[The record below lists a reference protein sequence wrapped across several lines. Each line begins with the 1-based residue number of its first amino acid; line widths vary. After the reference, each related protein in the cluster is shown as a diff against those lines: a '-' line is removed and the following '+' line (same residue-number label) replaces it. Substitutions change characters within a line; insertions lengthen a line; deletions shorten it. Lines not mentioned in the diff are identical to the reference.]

1 MLGKKCVNLDTIDA
15 YLEPLYDEIIEL
27 WKGIEAIQFLNDGD
41 SMKFTLRVLLLFSI
55 HDHPTFWCTN

>member
-27 WKGIEAIQFLNDGD
+27 WKGIEAIQFLNNGD
-41 SMKFTLRVLLLFSI
+41 SMKFNLRALLLFSI
-55 HDHPTFWCTN
+55 HDLPTFWCTN

>member
-1 MLGKKCVNLDTIDA
+1 VNLDTIDV

-55 HDHPTFWCTN
+55 HDLPTFWRTN